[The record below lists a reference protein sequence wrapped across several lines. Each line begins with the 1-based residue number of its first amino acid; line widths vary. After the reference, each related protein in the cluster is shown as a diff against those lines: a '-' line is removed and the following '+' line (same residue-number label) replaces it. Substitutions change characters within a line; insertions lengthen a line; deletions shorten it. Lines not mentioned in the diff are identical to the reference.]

1 MEVVLSSVH
10 RRVRALPA
18 LHRLAVVCRIL
29 LAIGFIPPALV
40 KIQGHRFT
48 SGVDLADPIVAFFE
62 AMYQTGAYWRFLGWA
77 QLAAGVCL
85 LVPQLMTLGAVMF
98 LPIIVNILVITLALH
113 FTGTPAV
120 VGVMLLADL
129 YLIFWDFDRFKS
141 VIWPQA
147 NSSDM
152 RMPAGVPAHWSKLE
166 RSGYLI
172 GTGAGLGAFLWT
184 RGLLPQLLIIPCL
197 FAAIAAAG
205 MVLLAWLRVLRSRA
219 T

>member
-1 MEVVLSSVH
+1 MEVFLSSLH
-10 RRVRALPA
+10 ARVCAQPA
-18 LHRLAVVCRIL
+18 LQRLAVVSRIL

-98 LPIIVNILVITLALH
+98 LPVIVNIFVITLALH
-113 FTGTPAV
+113 FTGTPVV

-129 YLIFWDFDRFKS
+129 YLLFWDYDRLKS
-141 VIWPQA
+141 VISPRA
-147 NSSDM
+147 DTSAM
-152 RMPAGVPAHWSKLE
+152 RLPAGVPAHWSPLE
-166 RSGYLI
+166 RSGYSV
-172 GTGAGLGAFLWT
+172 GTAAGLGAFLWT
-184 RGLLPQLLIIPCL
+184 RGLVPHLLIVPCL
-197 FAAIAAAG
+197 LAGLVAAC
-205 MVLLAWLRVLRSRA
+205 MVLLAWLGALRPRA